1 MYERINFV
9 SLISL
14 PMMLMLSACF
24 PVSSMG
30 QSRAVVTKPVN
41 VSEMVALSGNV
52 HPLVAK
58 SLDLG
63 ETSYSENAGR
73 MLVVL
78 KRSDAQEK
86 ELQQFLKDTQ
96 RESSSSFHQWL
107 TPEVFGAKFGLQDTD
122 VAQVTD
128 WLQSQGLSVARISRG
143 KTTIEFSGTVGQVNQ
158 AFQTSMHK
166 YRSNGEIHHA
176 NATSPKVPAAL
187 APAIASITNLN
198 DFGYHPQAKVVGSL
212 SYSTKTKTAKP
223 TWTHPEGT
231 AAPLYLL
238 TPEDFATQY
247 DLKPVY
253 ANGTKGA
260 GQTIGILN
268 ESNIDISLVNAYR
281 KLFGLKANP
290 PQVVI
295 DGTDPGATSAQ
306 SEAYLDVENAGA
318 VAPDASIKLYI
329 ASTYGI
335 TGGGLSFSLVR
346 AVDDNDASVLSV
358 SFSVCEESGNDLN
371 HFINAEWEQA
381 AAQGQTVLVS
391 TGDSGTYSCEG
402 PGANALASTPWDMAI
417 GGTDVYVSD
426 YASGGTSMQN
436 YWNASNDASLGSLQK
451 PMIEQPWN
459 DSIYGLNNITYDS
472 LENQPYNS
480 DGGGGGASYCA
491 QSHLDSSGNVV
502 CDAGYPKPS
511 WQAGLGVP
519 SDGVRDIPDI
529 SMFASNAANGVTW
542 PICASPGDCTLTDPT
557 TGLTLITGV
566 GGTSASAPAM
576 AGVMSLVNQLYGR
589 QGQANYTLYRLAAQ
603 IPSVINSVDIGSI
616 NEPCDGQSHC
626 LTDANGNMSY
636 QEYYA
641 NPGYDLATGLGT
653 VDISLLLNNW
663 AKVTTVSS
671 STTLTLTPVTA
682 VHGSP
687 IKATVAVTGNSGT
700 PSGAVALVTD
710 SSLLAQQGQ
719 TAFDLVKGSATG
731 SLTFLPGGTYNV
743 TAQYSGDS
751 NFGASKSTSTQ
762 IKITPEDSAINYTA
776 TTYDG
781 AFYTGPITAN
791 SSVAYGNSD
800 VFDIVPSGVS
810 GSAGVA
816 TGTATYTDGATVVDT
831 MPITSAGTGEYA
843 TGLLAVG
850 PHSIGVKYSGDS
862 SYNAST
868 GTPLIFNVVKATP
881 SISSDGDP
889 AKYFTSQGGYVAGQN
904 AIVTVSVYAP
914 YATYGAAPT
923 GTVTYQL
930 GTGTPGTV
938 ALTLEN
944 ILFSNAGVGVI
955 TLPNLAVGTQRLTLN
970 YSGDAHYLPKVSFT
984 TIRAFAPTLIPT
996 SVKIAIT
1003 SPADLTTVTNST
1015 YIVVTATVQGTTQ
1028 PPTGS
1033 VNFFLAGFV
1042 ESSPKPLVAG
1052 PNNTA
1057 TATLTK
1063 QVATFLS
1070 GVNSLN
1076 AAYEGDSTYS
1086 PSSSNTINLTS
1097 DQTDFSFAT
1106 ATPNLVVA
1114 SGSEGNAPLSLTS
1127 ISGFNSGVTAT
1138 CVAPAALTCSL
1149 TPSSVTLNG
1158 SATLTL
1164 NVKTKITVASNATPQ
1179 LHLRES
1185 GGVIAMCFLLLFSPL
1200 RRKTLGR
1207 LAILLV
1213 STALIG
1219 TMGCAKN
1226 GTPAS
1231 TQPVTQ
1237 NATSGTYNIVVN
1249 AVSTNGINH
1258 SLTFQVV
1265 VQ

>member
-1 MYERINFV
+1 MRKRL
-9 SLISL
+9 SSISL
-14 PMMLMLSACF
+14 FSMPTMLLLSTCF
-24 PVSSMG
+24 PVLSSG
-30 QSRAVVTKPVN
+30 QTRAVVTKPVN
-41 VSEMVALSGNV
+41 VSEVVALPGNV
-52 HPLVAK
+52 HPSVAK

-63 ETSYSENAGR
+63 ETAYSENAGR

-78 KRSDAQEK
+78 KRTDAQEK
-86 ELQQFLKDTQ
+86 ELRQFLQDTQ

-107 TPEVFGAKFGLQDTD
+107 TPESFGARFGLQDTD
-122 VAQVTD
+122 VAQVTN
-128 WLQSQGLSVARISRG
+128 WLQSQGLSVGRVSRG
-143 KTTIEFSGTVGQVNQ
+143 KTTIEFSGTVGRVNQ
-158 AFQTSMHK
+158 AFQTSIHTYK
-166 YRSNGEIHHA
+166 TNGEIHHA

-198 DFGYHPQAKVVGSL
+198 DFGYHPEAKVLGSL
-212 SYSTKTKTAKP
+212 NYSTKTRTATP
-223 TWTHPEGT
+223 AWTVPQGS
-231 AAPLYLL
+231 AAPIYLL
-238 TPEDFATQY
+238 SPEDFATQY

-268 ESNIDISLVNAYR
+268 ESNIDIGLVNAYR

-295 DGTDPGATSAQ
+295 DGTDPGATGAQ
-306 SEAYLDVENAGA
+306 TEAYLDVENAGA
-318 VAPDASIKLYI
+318 VAPDALIKLYI

-371 HFINAEWEQA
+371 QFINAEWEQA

-391 TGDSGTYSCEG
+391 TGDSGAYSCQG
-402 PGANALASTPWDMAI
+402 TGANALASTPWDMAV

-426 YASGGTSMQN
+426 YASGGTSMKN
-436 YWNASNDASLGSLQK
+436 YWSTSNDASLGSLQK
-451 PMIEQPWN
+451 PMMEQPWN
-459 DSIYGLNNITYDS
+459 DSIYGLNNITYDA
-472 LENQPYNS
+472 LEDQPYNTE
-480 DGGGGGASYCA
+480 GGGGGASYCA
-491 QSHLDSSGNVV
+491 QSHLDSNGNVV

-519 SDGVRDIPDI
+519 NDGVRDIPDV
-529 SMFASNAANGVTW
+529 SLFASSGANGVTW

-557 TGLTLITGV
+557 SGQILITGV

-576 AGVMSLVNQLYGR
+576 AGVMSLINQLYGR
-589 QGQANYTLYRLAAQ
+589 QGQANYTLYRLAEQ
-603 IPSVINSVDIGSI
+603 FPSVINPVDIGSN
-616 NEPCDGQSHC
+616 NEPCYGGIHC
-626 LTDANGNMSY
+626 LTDANGNMSF

-641 NPGYDLATGLGT
+641 NPGYDLASGLGT
-653 VDISLLLNNW
+653 VDVSLLLNNW
-663 AKVTTVSS
+663 TKVTTLPS
-671 STTLTLTPVTA
+671 STTLSLSPVTA
-682 VHGSP
+682 VHGTP
-687 IKATVAVTGNSGT
+687 IKATVAVTGKSGT
-700 PSGAVALVTD
+700 PTGAVALLTD

-719 TAFDLVKGSATG
+719 TAFDLVDGSATS

-762 IKITPEDSAINYTA
+762 IKITPEDSVINYTA

-781 AFYTGPITAN
+781 AFYTGPIPAN
-791 SSVAYGNSD
+791 SSVEYGNMD

-810 GSAGVA
+810 GSTGVA
-816 TGTATYTDGATVVDT
+816 TGTATYTDGTAVIAT
-831 MPITSAGTGEYA
+831 MPITSAGTGEFA

-868 GTPLIFNVVKATP
+868 GTPLNFNVVKATP

-889 AKYFTSQGGYVAGQN
+889 AKYFTSQGGYVAGQD

-914 YATYGAAPT
+914 FATWGDPPT

-930 GTGTPGTV
+930 GTGTPGTI
-938 ALTLEN
+938 ALTREN
-944 ILFSNAGVGVI
+944 ILFSDAGVGLI

-970 YSGDAHYLPKVSFT
+970 YSGDANYLPKMSFT

-996 SVKIAIT
+996 STKIAIT
-1003 SPADLTTVTNST
+1003 SPADLTTITNST
-1015 YIVVTATVQGTTQ
+1015 FIVVTATVQGTTQ

-1063 QVATFLS
+1063 QVATFLP
-1070 GVNSLN
+1070 GINSLN
-1076 AAYEGDSTYS
+1076 AAYEGDATYS
-1086 PSSSNTINLTS
+1086 PSSSNTINFTS
-1097 DQTDFSFAT
+1097 DHTDFSFAT
-1106 ATPNLVVA
+1106 ATPNLVLA
-1114 SGSEGNAPLSLTS
+1114 SGSEGNAPLSLAS
-1127 ISGFNSGVTAT
+1127 LSGFNSGVTAT
-1138 CVAPAALTCSL
+1138 CIAPAALTCSL

-1164 NVKTKITVASNATPQ
+1164 NVKTQITVGSNATPH

-1185 GGVIAMCFLLLFSPL
+1185 GGVLAMCVLLLLFPL
-1200 RRKTLGR
+1200 RRKTLGG

-1219 TMGCAKN
+1219 TMGCAKST
-1226 GTPAS
+1226 TPTS
-1231 TQPVTQ
+1231 SQPVTQ
-1237 NATSGTYNIVVN
+1237 DANAGTYNIVVN
-1249 AVSTNGINH
+1249 AVSTNGITH